1 MRKTMGKPFML
12 LNADEE
18 VGLGAAFRRQRR
30 VIFSL
35 MLRNMR
41 TRFFGSGLGFLLA
54 IAWPLTHIVVLV
66 IISVYRGRQAP
77 LGESAALFFAT
88 GSATFQ
94 AFSYLSMFTMRSIS
108 ASRPLLGFP
117 SVKLLDAM
125 FAASALEI
133 LSCCTVTI
141 IVLVIGMSFGIDVA
155 PRNVEEAA
163 YAYGSAILLGIGVG
177 MLNSILAMV
186 VPMWMMMYGLSRIF
200 LYLTSG
206 AIFLPD
212 KLPEPFRT
220 AMSYNPIAQSL
231 EWMRSAYY
239 EGVGAGFLDKP
250 YALKCGV
257 GAIFLG
263 LVCERFMRGYLLR

>member
-1 MRKTMGKPFML
+1 ML
-12 LNADEE
+12 LSSDEE

-30 VIFSL
+30 VMLAL
-35 MLRNMR
+35 MLRNIR

-54 IAWPLTHIVVLV
+54 IAWPLTHITAFVAF
-66 IISVYRGRQAP
+66 SVYRGRQAP

-88 GSATFQ
+88 GTATFQ

-108 ASRPLLGFP
+108 SSRPLLGFP

-125 FAASALEI
+125 FAASLLEI
-133 LSCCTVTI
+133 LSCCTVTL
-141 IVLVIGMSFGIDVA
+141 IVLIIGVSFGVDVM
-155 PRNVEEAA
+155 PRNVEEAFC
-163 YAYGSAILLGIGVG
+163 AYGSAILLGIGVG
-177 MLNSILAMV
+177 MLNSILVMV
-186 VPMWMMMYGLSRIF
+186 VPMWMVMYSLARIF

-212 KLPEPFRT
+212 RLPEPLRT
-220 AMSYNPIAQSL
+220 FMSYNPIAQSL

-239 EGVGAGFLDKP
+239 EGVGVGFLDKP
-250 YALKCGV
+250 YVVKFGV
-257 GAIFLG
+257 GVVFLG